1 MSPTIVGA
9 AGRRVVR
16 LLKLAA
22 IGAVLVVL
30 TVLVVRAWDSQRGA
44 PLDLW
49 QTYVP
54 DELSASEIGRADW
67 SEYLAAEAAVFE
79 AVRTNVT
86 AKLEPPARVPIN
98 RYFDGSPM
106 YPRPDARDWNQ
117 SFVLEPD
124 GEPVGVAVLLHGL
137 TDGPY
142 SLRHVASFY
151 RDRGF
156 ITVAIRLPGH
166 GTVPAGLTRANWDDW
181 AAASRLAV
189 REARRRGG
197 ETLPLHVVG
206 YSLGGALALEYA
218 LDALVD
224 STLPKPD
231 RLVLISPMIGVTEAA
246 RFAGVVGLPALLP
259 AFAKAAWLDLQPEFN
274 PYKYNSFPVNAA
286 RQSSLLS
293 RHVQQQILDRAAD
306 GRLPSLPPVL
316 TFQSMVDATV
326 STPAVL
332 SALYGHLPDNGSELV
347 LFDLNRSEVFGPL
360 LRPRTEA
367 AALFAGLAP
376 PPRPFRTAVVTN
388 AAPGSRE
395 VVERTVDA
403 GTSDE
408 TERALGLAFPP
419 QVYSLSH
426 IALPFPVTDA
436 LYGNEPESNEFGIN
450 LGALAV
456 RGERGT
462 LVVGADVLSRMS
474 SNPFFPYV
482 LERIAAGMP

>member
-1 MSPTIVGA
+1 MIGTA
-9 AGRRVVR
+9 TARVVW
-16 LLKLAA
+16 LLKRAA
-22 IGAVLVVL
+22 IAAALVLL
-30 TVLVVRAWDSQRGA
+30 TVLVVRAYDSQRGA

-67 SEYLAAEAAVFE
+67 DAYVAAEAAVFD
-79 AVRTNVT
+79 AVRANVT
-86 AKLEPPARVPIN
+86 AKLAAAARVPVN
-98 RYFDGSPM
+98 RYFDGSPL
-106 YPRPDARDWNQ
+106 YPKPGAHDWNR
-117 SFVLEPD
+117 SFVLEPA
-124 GEPVGVAVLLHGL
+124 GPPVGVAVLLHGL

-142 SLRHVASFY
+142 SLRHVAAFY
-151 RDRGF
+151 RDHGF

-166 GTVPAGLTRANWDDW
+166 GTVPAGLTRADWDDW

-197 ETLPLHVVG
+197 DTLPLHVVG
-206 YSLGGALALEYA
+206 YSLGGALALKYA

-224 STLPKPD
+224 SSLPMPN

-246 RFAGVVGLPALLP
+246 RFAGLVGLPALLP

-293 RHVQQQILDRAAD
+293 RRVQQQILDRAAD
-306 GRLPSLPPVL
+306 GWLPSLPPVL

-332 SALYGHLPDNGSELV
+332 TALYGHLPANGSELV

-360 LRPRTEA
+360 LRARTDA
-367 AALFAGLAP
+367 AVLFAGLAP

-388 AAPGSRE
+388 AAPASRE
-395 VVERTVDA
+395 VVEQAVAA
-403 GTSDE
+403 GASDE
-408 TERALGLAFPP
+408 TRRELGLAFPP

-474 SNPFFPYV
+474 SNPFFPYL
-482 LERIAAGMP
+482 LERIAAGLPAPAP